1 MTKWVLI
8 VAGGLWPLIA
18 AMGGQGYSP
27 LITIGGLLCVWGAAP
42 RMKLRL
48 YMIVLLAALEF
59 IAASARWS
67 PRPISVID
75 LDLAH
80 GSIAIR
86 LEVLRLGSVLL
97 WGGVLMEAAR
107 TLSPKDA
114 QLVVRVATVGVFVQV
129 VFVAL
134 LAIFEKS
141 ALAFFYPKGNFDEG
155 VQNISRNSL
164 QLALAAPLLI
174 VGLGRSMT
182 FTRALAVEITVFL
195 AVAAVLVAR
204 GVDAGIVSV
213 AVGLGCVAVV
223 RLFPRS
229 GFRILGTL
237 LASIVISA
245 PLTFG
250 WLTRVTNHPQITDSA
265 TWRLAIWTRV
275 LRIVHE
281 NPIFGAGLGV
291 LRTVKDRIPDGPEK
305 GQLLVPN
312 HSHNMVLQ
320 LWAETGAIG
329 ATLVALTF
337 LCVGFRLPRPDK
349 LGVSGYLAAALGGG
363 YMSVCLVSFDLWNE
377 LWWAGAAFL
386 AVFSTVIW
394 RLETVGALAD
404 GRKSPQ
410 LLLAGE
416 AEELGEP
423 EMFDGSGE
431 RLTGQ
436 AVN

>member
-8 VAGGLWPLIA
+8 VAGGLWPFIA

-27 LITIGGLLCVWGAAP
+27 LITVCGLLCIRAAAP

-48 YMIVLLAALEF
+48 YIVVLLAALEF

-67 PRPISVID
+67 PRPINLID

-107 TLSPKDA
+107 SLSHRDA
-114 QLVVRVATVGVFVQV
+114 QFVVRAATIGILVQL

-134 LAIFEKS
+134 LAIFEKN
-141 ALAFFYPKGNFDEG
+141 ALALFYPRGNLDEG

-164 QLALAAPLLI
+164 QMALAAPMLI
-174 VGLGRSMT
+174 VGLGRTLS
-182 FTRALAVEITVFL
+182 FTRAVAVEIGVFL
-195 AVAAVLVAR
+195 AISLALIAR

-213 AVGLGCVAVV
+213 GVGLGCVAIV
-223 RLFPRS
+223 RLLPRS
-229 GFRILGTL
+229 GFRVIGVA
-237 LASIVISA
+237 LASIVITA

-250 WLTRVTNHPQITDSA
+250 WLTRIANHPMVTDSP

-275 LRIVHE
+275 LRVIHE

-291 LRTVKDRIPDGPEK
+291 LRTIDDKIPDGPQK
-305 GQLLVPN
+305 GQMLVPN
-312 HSHNMVLQ
+312 HAHNMALQ

-329 ATLVALTF
+329 ASLVAAAI
-337 LCVGFRLPRPDK
+337 LCASFRLPRPDR
-349 LGVSGYLAAALGGG
+349 LGVSGYLAAALAGQ

-377 LWWAGAAFL
+377 LWWAGVAFL
-386 AVFSTVIW
+386 AAFATAFW
-394 RLETVGALAD
+394 RLETTAP
-404 GRKSPQ
+404 PQ
-410 LLLAGE
+410 EE
-416 AEELGEP
+416 AAQPRRLLGEDVRP
-423 EMFDGSGE
+423 ES
-431 RLTGQ
+431 
-436 AVN
+436 AAS